1 MTNTKYAYLSIPK
14 ALELGYP
21 DIRGTKKD
29 ERPFCRYII
38 HKISGNVIAKYKTKK
53 EIEQRSMYKITRTKK
68 YLKLIQR
75 YKVFCG
81 CQKCGYKEH
90 PVALHLNH
98 IDPMQKKGMLSS
110 MIQNSGIDKLKKEIR
125 KCEVLCANCHAIHT
139 YKEKQWLVDRGDTR
153 CSTET

>member
-1 MTNTKYAYLSIPK
+1 MTTNMYNYLSIPN
-14 ALELGYP
+14 AQALGYP
-21 DIRGTKKD
+21 DLRRTKKD
-29 ERPFCRYII
+29 GRPFCRYVI
-38 HKISGNVIAKYKTKK
+38 HKTSGNVIAKYKTKK
-53 EIEQRSMYKITRTKK
+53 QIEQRSMYKIARTKK

-98 IDPMQKKGMLSS
+98 TDPMQKKDMLSS
-110 MIQNSGIDKLKKEIR
+110 MIKNSGIDKLKKEIR
-125 KCEVLCANCHAIHT
+125 KCDVLCANCHAIHT

-153 CSTET
+153 CNIEI